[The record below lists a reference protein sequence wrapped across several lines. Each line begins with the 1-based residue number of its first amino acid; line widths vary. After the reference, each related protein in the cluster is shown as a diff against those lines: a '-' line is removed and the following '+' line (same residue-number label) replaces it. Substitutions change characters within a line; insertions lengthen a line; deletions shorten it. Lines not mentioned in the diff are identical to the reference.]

1 MPPSFPFGGMENP
14 CITFV
19 TPCLL
24 AGDRSLVDVIIH
36 EISHSWFGNLV
47 TNATWG
53 EFWLNE
59 GFTMY
64 AQRRISTEVYGAWL
78 HAGLCGPHSQP
89 ASSQGADGAAT
100 SASGTHGPA
109 QQRSLLCSFALPAL
123 GSACS
128 HQPIAVPLTLHPHSI
143 IQLWGKMPCPPHVVL
158 SSPHMWVRGSKHS
171 SSTPGSA
178 YTCLEA
184 ATGRALLRQHMDT
197 TGEEHP
203 LNKLRVVIEPG
214 LGGWAAGIRAAL
226 WWGAAWHR
234 GGGDESEHSARF
246 AEQGMISFVLFPFCP
261 ARCQPGR
268 HVQ

>member
-1 MPPSFPFGGMENP
+1 MELPRPLQGHTALHSSAPCSVPLPSQLWAARALTNPLLCLSPF
-14 CITFV
+14 TR
-19 TPCLL
+19 TP
-24 AGDRSLVDVIIH
+24 S
-36 EISHSWFGNLV
+36 SS
-47 TNATWG
+47 
-53 EFWLNE
+53 
-59 GFTMY
+59 
-64 AQRRISTEVYGAWL
+64 YGAKC
-78 HAGLCGPHSQP
+78 HA
-89 ASSQGADGAAT
+89 
-100 SASGTHGPA
+100 
-109 QQRSLLCSFALPAL
+109 
-123 GSACS
+123 
-128 HQPIAVPLTLHPHSI
+128 
-143 IQLWGKMPCPPHVVL
+143 PPHVVL

-234 GGGDESEHSARF
+234 GGSDESEHSARF
-246 AEQGMISFVLFPFCP
+246 AEQGMISFVPFPFCP